1 MAGLED
7 VRPGQQG
14 GGGARQGAV
23 GRQDQVPW
31 DTTATTGGAAA
42 PGLASG
48 ALAPG
53 MAWWPGRMRVGREG
67 TRQGFPF
74 TRNLSPL

>member
-23 GRQDQVPW
+23 GRHDQVPW

-42 PGLASG
+42 PGLTSG

-53 MAWWPGRMRVGREG
+53 MAWSCRHYRATLACGALACGVA
-67 TRQGFPF
+67 TYF
-74 TRNLSPL
+74 

>member
-23 GRQDQVPW
+23 GRHDQVPW

-42 PGLASG
+42 PGLTSG

-53 MAWWPGRMRVGREG
+53 MAWSCRHLAG
-67 TRQGFPF
+67 QA
-74 TRNLSPL
+74 